1 VLDAIAQLAAGFG
14 LSTAAGL
21 NAYLPLLILA
31 ALARF
36 TDLVTL
42 EPPWDVLQSWWIIGL
57 LVVLLTVEVI
67 VDKIPAADTVNDVVQ
82 TMVRPVAGG
91 ILFAASAG
99 IVSDI
104 HPVLA
109 LACGLLV
116 AGTIHAVKASARPA
130 ITATTGGI
138 GNPVLSTAEDIVSG
152 ILAVLAIVVP
162 IFVALVTLLLLG
174 LLVFWLLRRRRRHRE
189 TQTPGWF

>member
-14 LSTAAGL
+14 LSSAAGL

-31 ALARF
+31 VLARF
-36 TDLVTL
+36 TNLVTL

-57 LVVLLTVEVI
+57 LAVLLTVEVI

-82 TMVRPVAGG
+82 TIVRPVAGG
-91 ILFAASAG
+91 VLFAASAG

-152 ILAVLAIVVP
+152 ILSVLAIVVP
-162 IFVALVTLLLLG
+162 IFVALIILLLLG

-189 TQTPGWF
+189 TQMPGWF

>member
-1 VLDAIAQLAAGFG
+1 M
-14 LSTAAGL
+14 
-21 NAYLPLLILA
+21 
-31 ALARF
+31 
-36 TDLVTL
+36 
-42 EPPWDVLQSWWIIGL
+42 
-57 LVVLLTVEVI
+57 
-67 VDKIPAADTVNDVVQ
+67 IPAADTINDVVQ
-82 TMVRPVAGG
+82 TIVRPVAGG
-91 ILFAASAG
+91 VLVAASAG

-152 ILAVLAIVVP
+152 ILSVLAIVVP
-162 IFVALVTLLLLG
+162 IFVALIILLLLG

-189 TQTPGWF
+189 TQMPGWF